1 MTGRPEIPSPFRRVE
16 FPPWPDDGIIPGAS
30 AEAVMGLSLSP
41 EFPAGQSAAERMAAI
56 IDHYIVH
63 GVNARWDEVGAQIL
77 AVFEGPHTGLL
88 GPLGITPHPTG
99 SEPVT
104 TEQPEPRGTFGQ
116 PTAPGGFLIPDGFP
130 RVPEPRGAFGQLAQ
144 LYAPLIVGTMTA
156 LTEIRKMSVCVPI
169 TTEMYEEAREIR
181 EGEQQMLR
189 LLNGT
194 ATPEE
199 RAQAAARRAA
209 WQADRD
215 RRHAAAVTE
224 WEQLRAR
231 YADQPAVTA
240 VLDIHQPTDRLE
252 CAHPVFGYEAD
263 AEDWPCST
271 FEAIK
276 EAPEGSPQCR

>member
-1 MTGRPEIPSPFRRVE
+1 MTEQPDAPSPFRRVE

-41 EFPAGQSAAERMAAI
+41 EFPAGQSAGVSMAEI
-56 IDHYIVH
+56 IDHYMVH
-63 GVNARWDEVGAQIL
+63 GLPA
-77 AVFEGPHTGLL
+77 EG
-88 GPLGITPHPTG
+88 
-99 SEPVT
+99 EPVT
-104 TEQPEPRGTFGQ
+104 TEQPER
-116 PTAPGGFLIPDGFP
+116 
-130 RVPEPRGAFGQLAQ
+130 RGAFGQLAQ

-156 LTEIRKMSVCVPI
+156 LTEVRKMSVCVPM
-169 TTEMYEEAREIR
+169 TTEMYEEVREIR

-199 RAQAAARRAA
+199 RAQAAAWQAA

-224 WEQLRAR
+224 WEQVRAR

-252 CAHPVFGYEAD
+252 CDHPVFGYEGD
-263 AEDWPCST
+263 DEDWPCST
-271 FEAIK
+271 FEAIRD
-276 EAPEGSPQCR
+276 AAQ